1 MNEETKNQ
9 SNSCGGCLCEGAGPA
24 LSEFLRRIGPPPEA
38 KRHFDSA
45 RVEILK
51 GIRSLIDQR
60 INDIGRQSESKGA
73 SITVE

>member
-9 SNSCGGCLCEGAGPA
+9 PNSCGGCLCEGAGPA
-24 LSEFLRRIGPPPEA
+24 LSELLRRLGPPPEA
-38 KRHFDSA
+38 KRHFDTA